1 MKLKPGQKGTKKL
14 VELYGSRLVCVRYR
28 YDEGR
33 QKRFKTAEIIVEE
46 VPWVPVPKQ
55 TKPPTQADVQI
66 AWGETQLAQQVKAAG
81 GKWNRAKRL
90 WEMPY
95 DQAIVLGLEARIQ
108 TEKASDTRNQPDV
121 PSGRKASD
129 TRNQKASNSR

>member
-1 MKLKPGQKGTKKL
+1 MKLKPGQKGAKTL

-28 YDEGR
+28 YDEAR
-33 QKRFKTAEIIVEE
+33 QKRFKTAEIIIEE

-55 TKPPTQADVQI
+55 AKSPIQVDVQI
-66 AWGETQLAQQVKAAG
+66 AWGETQLARQVKAAG

-95 DQAIVLGLEARIQ
+95 DQAIALGLEARIR
-108 TEKASDTRNQPDV
+108 TEKASDTRNLSDA
-121 PSGRKASD
+121 PSKRKASD
-129 TRNQKASNSR
+129 TRNRKASDSR